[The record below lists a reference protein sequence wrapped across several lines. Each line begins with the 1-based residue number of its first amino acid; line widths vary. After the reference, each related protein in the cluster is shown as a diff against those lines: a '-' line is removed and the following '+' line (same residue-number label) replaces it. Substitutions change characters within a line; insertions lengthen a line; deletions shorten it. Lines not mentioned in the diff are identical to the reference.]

1 MRPTHSWHFIFKRRR
16 PCNPGQGCR
25 LASPP
30 VLRQARRSGHNDVS
44 HCGWRHA
51 PSAPVTLGSST
62 VGILRRGIASRNAT
76 DAGYATY
83 LQRLV
88 QSKNTNRQK
97 HTAPVTPFP
106 LLPSGRGHEGEEA
119 TAPHQKLSRPW
130 QARAGLFTGVC
141 GQRRRRRPPKLT
153 SSPGEEVSLGWRSN
167 LAIWHPPNNKQ
178 PRGLRTGHSPATP
191 PCFSGSHLDVSTT
204 RITNRAEPYEHNRTE
219 PNRTELN
226 RTRKN
231 HQRSPCTHVHER
243 PEGDHVS
250 WRIVIRQ

>member
-51 PSAPVTLGSST
+51 PSAPVTLGSFT

-119 TAPHQKLSRPW
+119 TAPPQKLSRPW

-141 GQRRRRRPPKLT
+141 VGEDGDGEHLKGRRVGRK
-153 SSPGEEVSLGWRSN
+153 GEFGDGVWRCG
-167 LAIWHPPNNKQ
+167 
-178 PRGLRTGHSPATP
+178 RGPTACRDHAAGHHT
-191 PCFSGSHLDVSTT
+191 
-204 RITNRAEPYEHNRTE
+204 
-219 PNRTELN
+219 
-226 RTRKN
+226 
-231 HQRSPCTHVHER
+231 
-243 PEGDHVS
+243 
-250 WRIVIRQ
+250 